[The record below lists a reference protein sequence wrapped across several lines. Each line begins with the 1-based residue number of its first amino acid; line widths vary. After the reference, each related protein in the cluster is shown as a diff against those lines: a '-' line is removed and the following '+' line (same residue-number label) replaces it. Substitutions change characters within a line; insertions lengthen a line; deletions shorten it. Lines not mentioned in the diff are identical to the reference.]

1 MQYCHLKTLH
11 MHDLAKN
18 ASGEGKIILPL
29 FFSLFFF
36 YWPFYQKHAPE
47 SAPLLAK
54 QPVDLISDTV
64 IMQSL
69 LCFLS
74 SHLHLLMHSAS
85 PVQFL
90 KMAIKR
96 NTISRKLIIVS
107 LTTSPG
113 AARETAAGV
122 KVRYTPCRP
131 LPPPHPLKHPVF
143 ALKQNAQASPS
154 VQAGGEGWWLARRS
168 QCSPSQASETHR
180 QGFPPAMRAKPSQP
194 SDQGP
199 AICD

>member
-1 MQYCHLKTLH
+1 

-18 ASGEGKIILPL
+18 VSGEGKIILPL
-29 FFSLFFF
+29 FLLFLF

-90 KMAIKR
+90 KMAIKS

-107 LTTSPG
+107 LTTSHG
-113 AARETAAGV
+113 VADKTAAES
-122 KVRYTPCRP
+122 K
-131 LPPPHPLKHPVF
+131 
-143 ALKQNAQASPS
+143 
-154 VQAGGEGWWLARRS
+154 
-168 QCSPSQASETHR
+168 
-180 QGFPPAMRAKPSQP
+180 
-194 SDQGP
+194 
-199 AICD
+199 